1 MRIQAQ
7 QNIQNTVATQ
17 AKYKTQ
23 HVVEPAAGL
32 EAVSLMAKDGFVNRG
47 NLPTVGAKAPDPLII
62 KKEPGNEPAAQPAWV
77 GVAAWVFNPFKGAS
91 AVGAIGEAIGQAVA
105 GFIAGVFNFF
115 GGLMKGPEP
124 QPALPAPA
132 TVAPTTEQP
141 SEADRAR
148 LGQVFDTLDENGDGR
163 LTGPELTQNA
173 LFKFDSVTD
182 AGKTREQFIEEAF
195 KLEREGGVTLTVD
208 AVRANSPRSRIAE
221 LMNEVWDTSALFN
234 ETSFAWWKGILKEE
248 KGDYDRLRE
257 RMVSY
262 KQDIDKATK
271 GA

>member
-7 QNIQNTVATQ
+7 QNVQKTVAAQ

-23 HVVEPAAGL
+23 NVAEKAAGL

-47 NLPTVGAKAPDPLII
+47 QLPAVGAKAPDPLII

-77 GVAAWVFNPFKGAS
+77 GVAAWVFNPFKAATAAGA
-91 AVGAIGEAIGQAVA
+91 VGEAIGQAVA
-105 GFIAGVFNFF
+105 GFVAGVFNFF

-124 QPALPAPA
+124 QPALPAA
-132 TVAPTTEQP
+132 VTVTVLPN
-141 SEADRAR
+141 EADRAR
-148 LGQVFDTLDENGDGR
+148 LGQVFDTLDENRDGQ
-163 LTGPELTQNA
+163 LTGAELTQNT
-173 LFKFDSVTD
+173 LFSFDQAKD

-195 KLEREGGVTLTVD
+195 KLERESGVTLTAED
-208 AVRANSPRSRIAE
+208 AQANSPRGRIAD
-221 LMNEVWDTSALFN
+221 LMNQVWGTGALFN
-234 ETSFAWWKGILKEE
+234 ESSFAWWKGILKEE

-262 KQDIDKATK
+262 KQDVDKATK

>member
-1 MRIQAQ
+1 VANQA
-7 QNIQNTVATQ
+7 T
-17 AKYKTQ
+17 YKTQ
-23 HVVEPAAGL
+23 HVVEKAAGL
-32 EAVSLMAKDGFVNRG
+32 EAASLMAKDGFVNRG
-47 NLPTVGAKAPDPLII
+47 QLPAVGAKAPDPLII

-77 GVAAWVFNPFKGAS
+77 GVAAWVFNPFKA
-91 AVGAIGEAIGQAVA
+91 ATAAGAIGEAIGQAVA
-105 GFIAGVFNFF
+105 GFIAGVVNFF

-132 TVAPTTEQP
+132 TVTVTVLP

-163 LTGPELTQNA
+163 LAGAELTQNA
-173 LFKFDSVTD
+173 LFTFDPVMD

-195 KLEREGGVTLTVD
+195 KLERESGVTLTADD
-208 AVRANSPRSRIAE
+208 ARANSPRGRIAS
-221 LMNEVWDTSALFN
+221 LMNEVWGTSALFN
-234 ETSFAWWKGILKEE
+234 ESSFAWWKGILKEE
-248 KGDYDRLRE
+248 KGDYGRLRE

-262 KQDIDKATK
+262 KQDVDKATR